1 MWPLKTGFHSFLL
14 NLRHFNATI
23 LIFYPSFCDVPEE
36 GSLFSLVN
44 SLRDLNHDTGF
55 ILQLWSCLLGRKG
68 ETVPPSPPM
77 HPRKQPSALFQGRQ
91 HPLPPAD
98 SWDSQSRPHTFL
110 PSQFKSRE
118 IPQSFPLSS
127 LPVSHGP
134 YVTSKSPS
142 GNAICSLLFVVKYV
156 LWLSSGL
163 IFGHILVTAVACLL
177 KSCLWVSIYSCMHS
191 TAGIMESEDS

>member
-44 SLRDLNHDTGF
+44 SLRDLNHNTGF

-77 HPRKQPSALFQGRQ
+77 HPRKQPSALLQGHQ
-91 HPLPPAD
+91 HPLPPQTLGTH
-98 SWDSQSRPHTFL
+98 SQDRTPFCLLNSNPEKSLKAFL
-110 PSQFKSRE
+110 SPRSQCLMGPMWQVNPPLEMPSVPRCLL
-118 IPQSFPLSS
+118 LSMCCDYHQGLS
-127 LPVSHGP
+127 L
-134 YVTSKSPS
+134 VTSLCP
-142 GNAICSLLFVVKYV
+142 L
-156 LWLSSGL
+156 
-163 IFGHILVTAVACLL
+163 
-177 KSCLWVSIYSCMHS
+177 
-191 TAGIMESEDS
+191 